1 MGGCVRPAATA
12 GGQPQPLE
20 QRCHCHEESPE
31 CEPNVSGHVGGLL
44 GSVCTC
50 KGRGSAG
57 MGPT

>member
-1 MGGCVRPAATA
+1 MRPAATA

-50 KGRGSAG
+50 KGQGSAG

>member
-1 MGGCVRPAATA
+1 MRPAATA

-31 CEPNVSGHVGGLL
+31 CEPNVSRHVGGLL

-57 MGPT
+57 MEPT

>member
-1 MGGCVRPAATA
+1 MRPAATA

-20 QRCHCHEESPE
+20 QRCHCHEK
-31 CEPNVSGHVGGLL
+31 PNVSGHVGGLL

-50 KGRGSAG
+50 EGRGSAG